1 MPLPDVC
8 PLDNRSD
15 CRKKEC
21 HLFLVDWRS
30 GDENCAIG
38 YRSTHRLSS
47 SRQSSIID
55 SYAENT
61 RVKLSRDIEDLSAR
75 INQENIDREVHSPS
89 ADPQPAESE
98 VHERIINQDKDTT
111 VIESHR
117 SSRDPAGSSDV
128 SSRDNTGSRKKKSI
142 DEAMKLDLPED
153 YEDKFWK

>member
-15 CRKKEC
+15 CKKKEC

-47 SRQSSIID
+47 SRQSGIID
-55 SYAENT
+55 SYAEKT
-61 RVKLSRDIEDLSAR
+61 RVKFNRDIEDFSSQ
-75 INQENIDREVHSPS
+75 INQENTDREVNSSS
-89 ADPQPAESE
+89 ADPQPRESE
-98 VHERIINQDKDTT
+98 VYERIINQDKDTT

-117 SSRDPAGSSDV
+117 SSGDPEGISDV
-128 SSRDNTGSRKKKSI
+128 SARDNTGSRKKRALTKQ
-142 DEAMKLDLPED
+142 
-153 YEDKFWK
+153 